1 MFKIILL
8 FSALISCATATPEP
22 GMTDPSPW
30 KDLSSEETRVIEN
43 AGTEM
48 PGSGQFLHHKED
60 GTYTCARCR
69 APLFASDT
77 KFESG
82 CGWPSFDDALE
93 GSVEEITDPDGR
105 RTEIRCARC
114 GGHLGHV
121 FKGEGFTE
129 KNTRHCVN
137 SVSMDFTSGYVEQAF
152 FAGGCFWGVEHLL
165 AAVEGV
171 SSVDSG
177 YMGGHVDRPTYK
189 EVCSGYTGHTEAV
202 RVTFD
207 PRVVNYETLAKLFF
221 EIHDPTQRDR
231 QGPDIGSQYR
241 SAIFTTT
248 EAQAEVIHRLIATL
262 KDKGFNVVT
271 QVEDAGIYWPAEDY
285 HQDYYARNGQ
295 APYCHAR
302 VERF

>member
-1 MFKIILL
+1 
-8 FSALISCATATPEP
+8 
-22 GMTDPSPW
+22 MTDPKPW
-30 KDLSSEETRVIEN
+30 KDLSGEESRIIES

-48 PGSGQFLHHKED
+48 PGSGHFLHHKED
-60 GTYTCARCR
+60 GTYICARCR

-93 GSVEEITDPDGR
+93 GAVQEIPDPDGH
-105 RTEIRCARC
+105 RTEIRCAHC

-121 FKGEGFTE
+121 FRGENFTD
-129 KNTRHCVN
+129 KSIRHCVN
-137 SVSMDFTSGYVEQAF
+137 SVSMEFSSGDVEQAF

-165 AAVEGV
+165 AQVTGV
-171 SSVDSG
+171 MSVDSG
-177 YMGGHVDRPTYK
+177 YMGGHVDRPTYGQ
-189 EVCSGYTGHTEAV
+189 VCAGDTGHTEAV

-207 PRVVNYETLAKLFF
+207 PREVSYEILAKLFF

-241 SAIFTTT
+241 SAVFTTNG
-248 EAQAEVIHRLIATL
+248 AQAEVVERLIGILRDHGLDVATE
-262 KDKGFNVVT
+262 VA
-271 QVEDAGIYWPAEDY
+271 EAGIYWPAEDY
-285 HQDYYARNGQ
+285 HQDYYERTGK